1 MPEDLGPFPADGGQR
16 SRIDAGDIEGTETSG
31 TPHPPS
37 TAQLSAATIDSPA
50 QASEMAGEST
60 HLRRDDAPARST
72 DAAPRSDPPNGS
84 PATAAPSPPI
94 ETAEPLAS
102 RQTTSAP
109 DAVGTAAAE
118 DSTSAPETD
127 AARHAAQIHPTGVA
141 DPRAADP
148 RTGSAPIRQ
157 TDPGD
162 EPLSRRR
169 TETTPAALPWLDTL
183 RFSWIDAAR
192 GAQVTPP
199 SAESADDPS
208 VHRRDP
214 GPHPPTDDA
223 GNHTPAQR
231 TDSAS
236 MERIGPR
243 SSPEPIVRADITPG
257 QSDSTDDIEA
267 NRKTS
272 RTTHQATG
280 RRTDSALVSPPDRT
294 GAAELS
300 RRTDAPR
307 PPAPIEDTAT
317 AHLPGPAQQT
327 TTTEGSTAAREGTRP
342 PQARE
347 AVPPIADTPAQRTD
361 DAAAARRKKP
371 AHVERSNTTPRPA
384 IAERTET
391 ADGPEALRIVRE
403 MSARHGVEVVG
414 FDAADVD
421 VQVVREIASAI
432 DELLAKYP
440 LPLQGVELTDGA
452 ESRPR
457 PDRTPA
463 AKQSAESAVWIVL
476 DRAAL
481 NPPRAAPV
489 ETRRV
494 FRRRGPAERPV
505 YKAVVREFAG
515 ALDLAGGFRA
525 RQEAL
530 RTLINESLRGGGG
543 GAGLLDPGRA
553 LVDGFTEVV
562 LRGERAG
569 ASAKELHAALVKMA
583 RAESTDG
590 LSA

>member
-1 MPEDLGPFPADGGQR
+1 MADDLGPVPADGGQR
-16 SRIDAGDIEGTETSG
+16 SPIDAGDIGGTETSG
-31 TPHPPS
+31 TPHPLS
-37 TAQLSAATIDSPA
+37 TAQQSDVTIDSPA
-50 QASEMAGEST
+50 APESEMAGEST
-60 HLRRDDAPARST
+60 HLRRDDAPARSA
-72 DAAPRSDPPNGS
+72 DAAPRSDLPNGS
-84 PATAAPSPPI
+84 PAPAAPSPPI
-94 ETAEPLAS
+94 ETAEPLAR
-102 RQTTSAP
+102 RQTTGAHG
-109 DAVGTAAAE
+109 AVGAVAAE

-127 AARHAAQIHPTGVA
+127 AARHSAHIHPTGVA

-148 RTGSAPIRQ
+148 RTGSAPLQQ
-157 TDPGD
+157 TDTGD

-169 TETTPAALPWLDTL
+169 TDTTPAALPWLDTL

-192 GAQVTPP
+192 GGALVTPP

-208 VHRRDP
+208 VHRQDP

-223 GNHTPAQR
+223 SNRTPAQR
-231 TDSAS
+231 TGSAS
-236 MERIGPR
+236 MEQIGPR

-257 QSDSTDDIEA
+257 QSGSTDNVEA
-267 NRKTS
+267 DRKTG
-272 RTTHQATG
+272 RTPHRATG
-280 RRTDSALVSPPDRT
+280 RRTDSPDRT
-294 GAAELS
+294 DAAELS

-317 AHLPGPAQQT
+317 AHRPGPVQRTIT
-327 TTTEGSTAAREGTRP
+327 TDGSTAAREGTRP

-347 AVPPIADTPAQRTD
+347 AVPPIAGAAAQRTD

-371 AHVERSNTTPRPA
+371 AHVERSSTTPRPA
-384 IAERTET
+384 VAERTET

-440 LPLQGVELTDGA
+440 LPLRGVELTDGA

-457 PDRTPA
+457 PDRTPTA
-463 AKQSAESAVWIVL
+463 NQSAESAIWIVL

>member
-1 MPEDLGPFPADGGQR
+1 
-16 SRIDAGDIEGTETSG
+16 
-31 TPHPPS
+31 
-37 TAQLSAATIDSPA
+37 
-50 QASEMAGEST
+50 MAGESAHFRT
-60 HLRRDDAPARST
+60 NDAPARST
-72 DAAPRSDPPNGS
+72 DATPRSDLPNGS

-94 ETAEPLAS
+94 ETAEPLA
-102 RQTTSAP
+102 RKQPTPNAH
-109 DAVGTAAAE
+109 DAVGTVAAE
-118 DSTSAPETD
+118 NSTSAPETD
-127 AARHAAQIHPTGVA
+127 AARHSAHIHPTGVA
-141 DPRAADP
+141 ADP
-148 RTGSAPIRQ
+148 RTSSATIRQ

-223 GNHTPAQR
+223 SNRPPAQR

-243 SSPEPIVRADITPG
+243 SSPEPIVRADLTPG
-257 QSDSTDDIEA
+257 QSGSTDEIEA
-267 NRKTS
+267 NRKTGG
-272 RTTHQATG
+272 TTHQATG
-280 RRTDSALVSPPDRT
+280 RRNDSPDRT
-294 GAAELS
+294 DAAELS

-317 AHLPGPAQQT
+317 AHRPGSAQRT
-327 TTTEGSTAAREGTRP
+327 TTADGSAAVDAAREGTRP
-342 PQARE
+342 PQARKP
-347 AVPPIADTPAQRTD
+347 VPPIAGIGAPAQRPD

-371 AHVERSNTTPRPA
+371 AHVERSDTTPRPA
-384 IAERTET
+384 VAERTET

-414 FDAADVD
+414 FDAADMD

-440 LPLQGVELTDGA
+440 MPLHGVELTDGA

-457 PDRTPA
+457 PDRTPT
-463 AKQSAESAVWIVL
+463 AKQSAETAIWIVL

-543 GAGLLDPGRA
+543 GVGLLDPGRA

-583 RAESTDG
+583 RAESSDG